1 MRRFTLSRAA
11 AVLLGLTL
19 YIAGP
24 AVAGAQQ
31 TATIRGTVTDS
42 VSGQPVTGAQITIA
56 GQVRGVT
63 NDRGAYLS
71 NVAPGTVTVRV
82 QRIGFSPGER
92 QVTLTAGDTT
102 TLNFALHSVAVTL
115 AQVMV
120 IGYGTENRARVT
132 GAVSTVN
139 GSDVQNQPVAGL
151 DAALQGKA
159 PGVQVIQNAGD
170 PGNGITVRVRGAA
183 SISASNQPLYVVD
196 GIPVQSGDFS
206 QLGPNGQGVTGV
218 TGLDPSEIESITV
231 LKDAASAAI
240 YGSRASNG
248 VVLITTK
255 RGSAGTAH
263 FSFDANTG
271 WQQPERYLSLMN
283 ATQYV
288 AFMNQGAEN
297 DGDSDPFTPGVD
309 DAHSTDWQRA
319 IFRTA
324 PVGNVHL
331 GLSGGSD
338 RLKYYLRGSYFG
350 QTLLRATGFSP
361 PSRNRPH
368 PASTPP

>member
-120 IGYGTENRARVT
+120 IGYGT
-132 GAVSTVN
+132 
-139 GSDVQNQPVAGL
+139 
-151 DAALQGKA
+151 
-159 PGVQVIQNAGD
+159 
-170 PGNGITVRVRGAA
+170 
-183 SISASNQPLYVVD
+183 
-196 GIPVQSGDFS
+196 
-206 QLGPNGQGVTGV
+206 
-218 TGLDPSEIESITV
+218 
-231 LKDAASAAI
+231 
-240 YGSRASNG
+240 
-248 VVLITTK
+248 
-255 RGSAGTAH
+255 
-263 FSFDANTG
+263 
-271 WQQPERYLSLMN
+271 
-283 ATQYV
+283 
-288 AFMNQGAEN
+288 
-297 DGDSDPFTPGVD
+297 
-309 DAHSTDWQRA
+309 
-319 IFRTA
+319 
-324 PVGNVHL
+324 
-331 GLSGGSD
+331 
-338 RLKYYLRGSYFG
+338 
-350 QTLLRATGFSP
+350 
-361 PSRNRPH
+361 
-368 PASTPP
+368 